1 MIGINRKDIR
11 AVLFY
16 FHRIALVK
24 EQFVILGRKPDE
36 YIFPRICRKNVVK
49 SRKSSAKKNVTPCT
63 ARERVPLLPGCRP
76 IHFHEKALF
85 TKQA

>member
-24 EQFVILGRKPDE
+24 EQFVILVRKSDE
-36 YIFPRICRKNVVK
+36 YIFPKICRKNVVK
-49 SRKSSAKKNVTPCT
+49 SRKSSAK
-63 ARERVPLLPGCRP
+63 AS
-76 IHFHEKALF
+76 EKSL
-85 TKQA
+85 

>member
-11 AVLFY
+11 TVLSY

-49 SRKSSAKKNVTPCT
+49 SRKSSAKENVTPLHSSGKSSL
-63 ARERVPLLPGCRP
+63 AAGLSPYIFP
-76 IHFHEKALF
+76 
-85 TKQA
+85 

>member
-49 SRKSSAKKNVTPCT
+49 SRKSSAKMNITVRQSRQSGV
-63 ARERVPLLPGCRP
+63 ARATCPD
-76 IHFHEKALF
+76 
-85 TKQA
+85 

>member
-24 EQFVILGRKPDE
+24 EQFVILVRKSDE
-36 YIFPRICRKNVVK
+36 YIFPRICSKNVVK
-49 SRKSSAKKNVTPCT
+49 SRKSSAKENVTPCT
-63 ARERVPLLPGCRP
+63 ARERIPSL
-76 IHFHEKALF
+76 
-85 TKQA
+85 

>member
-24 EQFVILGRKPDE
+24 EQFVILVRKSDE
-36 YIFPRICRKNVVK
+36 YIFPRICGKNVVK
-49 SRKSSAKKNVTPCT
+49 LNITGTFTPPVRNEET
-63 ARERVPLLPGCRP
+63 IVPD
-76 IHFHEKALF
+76 
-85 TKQA
+85 